1 MSLSRRRMMYGLVG
15 LAGMTRNITNLH
27 AHHHHNHAPRIG
39 KQAVQAALEASGDV
53 ATKAPGVSGQGQ
65 MKFKVLYASDHL
77 PPEAQKVLKDA
88 HGGFAVDRRPGHD
101 ESYFALPGAGII
113 RISADFKSIDVIE
126 TVDEMRKI
134 NLHDTNIWYDNDGTP
149 YLVFPANS
157 EGKIFT
163 TTLDGKLV
171 HTLNAPTAEDKFER
185 QEVHDYLLGGGNY
198 APTAV
203 EYLEGLYYVTTG
215 YCNLDYVLTARVN
228 PSKTFEA
235 TWNDLT
241 WGGKG
246 NGIGQFNTG
255 HGITKTPGEPNLDVA
270 DRPNSRF
277 ERFTRYGHYLSTNPM
292 PYGSLPCDINYLD
305 EHYSVVPALEG
316 PDKKK
321 GAPIYVLEHGKLVST
336 VMIKEDLGLPNFTH
350 IHNAAIRKIGTK
362 FYIMALAWNPGD
374 FAILEQV

>member
-15 LAGMTRNITNLH
+15 LAGMTQQLTSLH
-27 AHHHHNHAPRIG
+27 AHHHHAPRFG
-39 KQAVQAALEASGDV
+39 KRAVQASLDAAG
-53 ATKAPGVSGQGQ
+53 ATAAKVPGVSGQGE
-65 MKFKVLYASDHL
+65 MKFKVLYTSDHL
-77 PPEAQKVLKDA
+77 PPEARKVLVDA
-88 HGGFAVDRRPGHD
+88 HGGFAVDRRPGQD
-101 ESYFALPGAGII
+101 ETYFALPGAGIVQ
-113 RISADFKSIDVIE
+113 ISADFKTINMVD
-126 TVDEMRKI
+126 TPDEMRKI
-134 NLHDTNIWYDNDGTP
+134 NLHDTNIWYDKDGTP
-149 YLVFPANS
+149 FLVFPANS

-171 HTLNAPTAEDKFER
+171 HKLDAPTANDKFE
-185 QEVHDYLLGGGNY
+185 QQAVHDYLLGGGNF

-215 YCNLDYVLTARVN
+215 YCNLDYVLTAKVTRE
-228 PSKTFEA
+228 KEFEA
-235 TWNDLT
+235 AWNDLA

-246 NGIGQFNTG
+246 NAIGQFNTG
-255 HGITKTPGEPNLDVA
+255 HGITKVPGEELLDVA

-277 ERFTRYGHYLSTNPM
+277 ERFTRYGHFVSLNAM
-292 PYGSLPCDINYLD
+292 PSGSLPCDINYLD
-305 EHYSVVPALEG
+305 HQYSVVPALEG

-374 FAILEQV
+374 FAILEQT